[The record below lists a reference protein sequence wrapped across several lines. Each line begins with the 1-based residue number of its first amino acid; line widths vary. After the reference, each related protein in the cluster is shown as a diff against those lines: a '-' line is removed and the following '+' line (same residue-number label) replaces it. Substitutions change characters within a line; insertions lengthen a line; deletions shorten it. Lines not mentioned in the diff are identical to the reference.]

1 MAQTPLTTGNHSFQN
16 YDGWARYKTPATV
29 LWGSTPNT
37 CVITDAKCT
46 PNSFFAVAVTGTI
59 PAAGRW
65 AWTTGAGTITITST
79 DAESA
84 TLPLEYILL

>member
-1 MAQTPLTTGNHSFQN
+1 MAQIPVSGNHSFQN
-16 YDGWARYKTPATV
+16 YDDWASYKTPATV

-37 CVITDAKCT
+37 CVITDPKCR
-46 PNSFFAVAVTGTI
+46 PNTLLIVNVVGTT

-65 AWTTGAGTITITST
+65 SYITSSGTITITST

-84 TLPLEYILL
+84 TLPLEYILI

>member
-1 MAQTPLTTGNHSFQN
+1 MAQTPLTTGNHSLMHYN
-16 YDGWARYKTPATV
+16 GWSRYKNPATV

-37 CVITDAKCT
+37 CVITDGKIR
-46 PNSFFAVAVTGTI
+46 PNAAVLVWVTGTT

-65 AWTTGAGTITITST
+65 SQTSGAGSLTITSS

-84 TLPLEYILL
+84 TLPLSYIIL